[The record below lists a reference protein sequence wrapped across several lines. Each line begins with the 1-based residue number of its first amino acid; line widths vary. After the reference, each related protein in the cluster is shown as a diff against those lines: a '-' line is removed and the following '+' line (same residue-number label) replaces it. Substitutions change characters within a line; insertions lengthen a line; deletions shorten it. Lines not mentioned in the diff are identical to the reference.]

1 MNTLDIQLTDILADG
16 VASQRFPGA
25 TLAWQRHYVDAA
37 PAHVAVGRY
46 TYAADAPAMTVET
59 YYDQASLTKI
69 VTATAALRLWCA
81 GEISIDD
88 PIQRFW
94 PQSQAHGVTIRHLL
108 THTAALDVR
117 LSTLAQAGA
126 DVLWSTILATTPTHT
141 PGTQV
146 AYANVNTLLLGEIVA
161 QVSGMPLA
169 EALTTLVLE
178 PAQMRHTRFNPPA
191 AWHAQTAPSESTATR
206 GTIQGI
212 VHDESC
218 AVLGGVA
225 GHAGLFGT
233 ATDMVRFGMAWLD
246 TLAGASPWQIRAE
259 IAQQALCNHSPQGQL
274 GCGWGWMLARPQFM
288 GDAVP
293 HMAAHTG
300 FTGPVVAI
308 VPDRRLA
315 WALMSNR
322 TWPERTQPPQH
333 HSVTAQVSSV
343 LYHWADTAGT

>member
-1 MNTLDIQLTDILADG
+1 MNTLKRQLTDILAGG
-16 VASQRFPGA
+16 VASRRFPGA
-25 TLAWQRHYVDAA
+25 TLAWKRHHVDPA
-37 PAHVAVGRY
+37 PLHIAVGRH
-46 TYAADAPAMTVET
+46 TYDPDAPLMTSET

-81 GEISIDD
+81 GDIDIDD

-126 DVLWSTILATTPTHT
+126 DVLWATILATTPTHT

-161 QVSGMPLA
+161 LVGGMPLA

-178 PAQMRHTRFNPPA
+178 PAQMRQTCFNPPP
-191 AWHAQTAPSESTATR
+191 AWQSQTAPSEHTTDR
-206 GTIQGI
+206 GVIQGV

-233 ATDMVRFGMAWLD
+233 AADMLRFGMAWLD
-246 TLAGASPWQIRAE
+246 TVAGDSPWQIRAD
-259 IAQQALCNHSPQGQL
+259 IAQQALHNHSPQGQL

-288 GDAVP
+288 GDAVDD
-293 HMAAHTG
+293 MAAHTG
-300 FTGPVVAI
+300 FTGPVVVI
-308 VPDRRLA
+308 VPARRLA

-322 TWPERTQPPQH
+322 TWPERIQPPQH
-333 HSVTAQVSSV
+333 HAVTAQVSSV
-343 LYHWADTAGT
+343 LYHWAGEFDV